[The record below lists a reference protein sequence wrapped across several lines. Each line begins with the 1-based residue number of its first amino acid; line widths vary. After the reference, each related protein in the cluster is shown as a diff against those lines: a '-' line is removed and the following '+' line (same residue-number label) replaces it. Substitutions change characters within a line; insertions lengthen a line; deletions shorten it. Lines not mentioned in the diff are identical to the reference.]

1 MAQFGSE
8 TNPAGE
14 NTAVPEPPS
23 PEQLMAQMAALV
35 EKMAAMQLELDAQKL
50 KMRGIGKAQDE
61 DGLEYTPPAAAVQ
74 RLFASEPAAMPASF
88 LLTPQ
93 RRRSQSRRRS
103 SSRGRDRRTRR
114 SPSSKDSRARGQA
127 AAAPLVVDDPRIAGG
142 LPSAAPAPKFED
154 LHCPTEPGLGRE
166 QWGSRQLPLNQAS
179 ASWGGPGASW
189 AQQGWV
195 DFGGGVAPPPQNPP
209 GIADPLANPLL
220 DPWSK
225 WTQAGEKSGDEA
237 KWAEYGWIDRSKA
250 IQAREAW
257 CTPTQWRGDWQQCM
271 PAQFSDEPRG
281 VWGVPLPDLDKKD
294 IEKPEKYS
302 GDISGW
308 IK

>member
-74 RLFASEPAAMPASF
+74 RLFASESAAVPASF

-103 SSRGRDRRTRR
+103 SSRGRDSRTRR
-114 SPSSKDSRARGQA
+114 SPSSRDSRARGQA
-127 AAAPLVVDDPRIAGG
+127 AAANA
-142 LPSAAPAPKFED
+142 APKFED
-154 LHCPTEPGLGRE
+154 LHCPTEIGRGCD
-166 QWGSRQLPLNQAS
+166 QWGSRQVAWKQAS
-179 ASWGGPGASW
+179 AGWGGPGASSV
-189 AQQGWV
+189 AIV
-195 DFGGGVAPPPQNPP
+195 DTPSGILGAGVVSRTGLSQD
-209 GIADPLANPLL
+209 I
-220 DPWSK
+220 
-225 WTQAGEKSGDEA
+225 
-237 KWAEYGWIDRSKA
+237 
-250 IQAREAW
+250 RE
-257 CTPTQWRGDWQQCM
+257 TR
-271 PAQFSDEPRG
+271 
-281 VWGVPLPDLDKKD
+281 L
-294 IEKPEKYS
+294 
-302 GDISGW
+302 
-308 IK
+308 